1 MDITLLENNFKLY
14 QGCKWELFIYLIKQH
29 CWEGYLGKLVNFL
42 FGSISKKKINARS
55 NFVSHVLHFWV
66 LFCLAFNMHPS
77 LKRIKKTTTKII
89 KCKQA
94 HKMCCRFFCVSLALT
109 HSNKAFGSKKKDYGE
124 KSEKKKNWKKE
135 FCQTQGSLEDCRGHH
150 ESFSTQRAKSFKWI
164 QCFST
169 ADGPIKRWWK
179 AVWR

>member
-124 KSEKKKNWKKE
+124 KSEKKKKLKKRILPDTRVTGRLQRSPWV
-135 FCQTQGSLEDCRGHH
+135 FLHSKSQVVQVNPVFFDCRW
-150 ESFSTQRAKSFKWI
+150 AN
-164 QCFST
+164 
-169 ADGPIKRWWK
+169 
-179 AVWR
+179 